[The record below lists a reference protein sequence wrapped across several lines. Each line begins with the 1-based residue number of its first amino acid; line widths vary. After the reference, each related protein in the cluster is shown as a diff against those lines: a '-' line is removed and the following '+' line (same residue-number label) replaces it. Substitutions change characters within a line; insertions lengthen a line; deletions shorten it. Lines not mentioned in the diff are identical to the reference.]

1 MNGRKETTWH
11 SGGIN
16 DFFQKRKRRNV
27 VRLRWEKAQVLYE
40 EIFPPKK
47 KPPKYYPVQV
57 GNVGK
62 YVNELIANHQQYARH
77 EDEYTRLKIQQAV
90 QNVNNRM
97 WAREKQIQLKK
108 DFAWA
113 REKQIQLEKEFAWAQ
128 LSVLKKIEW
137 MVRNAI
143 LDNLLGRMWDST
155 PRLVMPIEYFKAKEV
170 YLGWM
175 DRIMAWV
182 DFDEWTKVLSD
193 DFEDNSPHPRNKT
206 FNQNN

>member
-11 SGGIN
+11 PRDIN
-16 DFFQKRKRRNV
+16 KFFQERKGRNV
-27 VRLRWEKAQVLYE
+27 VHLRWERVQELYE
-40 EIFPPKK
+40 EIFSPKK
-47 KPPKYYPVQV
+47 DSPKQYPVQV
-57 GNVGK
+57 GK
-62 YVNELIANHQQYARH
+62 YVNAILTNHKEYARL
-77 EDEYTRLKIQQAV
+77 EDAYTRLKIQQAV
-90 QNVNNRM
+90 QNVKNRK
-97 WAREKQIQLKK
+97 WAREKQI
-108 DFAWA
+108 
-113 REKQIQLEKEFAWAQ
+113 ELEKEFAWAQ
-128 LSVLKKIEW
+128 RSVLKKIEW

-155 PRLVMPIEYFKAKEV
+155 PWLVMPIEYSKAKEE

-175 DRIMAWV
+175 DHIMAWV

>member
-11 SGGIN
+11 PRDIN
-16 DFFQKRKRRNV
+16 KFFQERKGRNV
-27 VRLRWEKAQVLYE
+27 VRLRRWERAQELSKETFSPRKYS
-40 EIFPPKK
+40 PKR
-47 KPPKYYPVQV
+47 YQVQ
-57 GNVGK
+57 VGK
-62 YVNELIANHQQYARH
+62 YVNEILTNHKEYARL
-77 EDEYTRLKIQQAV
+77 EDAYTRLKIQQAV
-90 QNVNNRM
+90 QNVKNRK
-97 WAREKQIQLKK
+97 WAREKQI
-108 DFAWA
+108 
-113 REKQIQLEKEFAWAQ
+113 ELEKEFAWAQ
-128 LSVLKKIEW
+128 RSVLKKIEW

-155 PRLVMPIEYFKAKEV
+155 PWLVMPIEYSKAKEE